1 MTSTTSD
8 PMLGNVLDGRYEIL
22 SRLARGGMATVYRAW
37 DRRLERVVAVKI
49 MHDGLGD
56 DADFAKKFDREARAA
71 AKLINPNVVGIYD
84 QGQDQGR
91 PYIVMEFIEGHTL
104 RKVIVTE
111 GPLSPLRALQYMEP
125 IAAALAAAHEA
136 GIVHRD
142 VKPENVLIRGGG
154 SHDIGSIKVADFGLA
169 KSVTSH
175 SSTATQGLLIGTVSY
190 LPPELVVSGR
200 ADSRSDVY
208 SAGIILF
215 ELLTGSKPYS
225 GDTPIQVAYAHV
237 NQDMPAPSQRLYQD
251 HPQLARRQ
259 PIPDYLDALVLACTR
274 RDAGLRP
281 IDGHAL
287 LSRIRR
293 ARRALEQ
300 GVTNDE
306 ALSAIMFPQRHS
318 MPSASQPSASRQPT
332 STAPAKAAP
341 GGRRLRDLAGANAAA
356 TGVGTLASRTPA
368 AAEEENAASPT
379 QADDELTPLEVAE
392 ARDEDTYRDED
403 HLDDYDEYAAEFDE
417 ASEPGRRSIGLRTAG
432 ATMVAAPKTR
442 VRRGPVLWIALAVVL
457 AVLAGS
463 IWWFT
468 AGRYTV
474 TPQIAGLAKQDAVA
488 AAEAAGLQISF
499 TEAYSEDVA
508 AGHVIKSDPADGQRI
523 VRQGTIKADLS
534 RGPERYPMPDIYGK
548 PLDQAKAALEQN
560 HLRLGEVKEAYHP
573 TGAQGTIIETSVGAG
588 QLVAPN
594 TAVNVVVS
602 KGRQPIDVP
611 NLVGMTSGEAT
622 QALTERGLVP
632 KLSEANSKEVA
643 AGRVI
648 SQDPASGQ
656 LFAGDTV
663 NLTVSVGPRKIEVPR
678 VSGQKISD
686 ATTALERAGFKV
698 RVEYATELRSRLG
711 LAVETVPEAGSKAD
725 EGSEVVI
732 RAV

>member
-104 RKVIVTE
+104 RKVIVADA
-111 GPLSPLRALQYMEP
+111 PLSPLQALQYMEP

-142 VKPENVLIRGGG
+142 VKPENVLIRGGVNE
-154 SHDIGSIKVADFGLA
+154 IGAIKVADFGLA

-215 ELLTGSKPYS
+215 ELLTGAKPYS

-259 PIPDYLDALVLACTR
+259 PIPDYVDALVLACTR

-281 IDGHAL
+281 VDGHAL
-287 LSRIRR
+287 LARIRR

-300 GVTNDE
+300 GVHDDD
-306 ALSAIMFPQRHS
+306 ALSAIMFPQR
-318 MPSASQPSASRQPT
+318 AS
-332 STAPAKAAP
+332 APASSPSPAATNP
-341 GGRRLRDLAGANAAA
+341 SSAQPATNSTSKPAASGRRSLRQLAGLGAVAAA
-356 TGVGTLASRTPA
+356 SLA
-368 AAEEENAASPT
+368 T
-379 QADDELTPLEVAE
+379 QASADELTPVDDFESPE
-392 ARDEDTYRDED
+392 EDTFRDDVED
-403 HLDDYDEYAAEFDE
+403 YAGDDITDEMVSAPE
-417 ASEPGRRSIGLRTAG
+417 ASSSSRRFTG
-432 ATMVAAPKTR
+432 ATMVARPKNATQR
-442 VRRGPVLWIALAVVL
+442 GRRGPALWIALAVVL

-463 IWWFT
+463 VWWFT
-468 AGRYTV
+468 AGRFTV
-474 TPQIAGLAKQDAVA
+474 TPQIAGLARQDAVA
-488 AAEAAGLQISF
+488 AAQAAGLEISF

-508 AGHVIKSDPADGQRI
+508 AGHVIKSDPADGERI

-548 PLDQAKAALEQN
+548 PLDQAKAALEQSR
-560 HLRLGEVKEAYHP
+560 LRLGEVSEAYHP
-573 TGAQGTIIETSVGAG
+573 TGPQGTIIETSVGAG
-588 QLVAPN
+588 QMVAPN
-594 TAVNVVVS
+594 TAVNVVIS
-602 KGRQPIDVP
+602 KGKQPIDVP

-632 KLSEANSKEVA
+632 KISEANSKDVP
-643 AGRVI
+643 AGKVI
-648 SQDPASGQ
+648 SQEPADGQ
-656 LFAGDTV
+656 LFAGDPV
-663 NLTVSVGPRKIEVPR
+663 NLTVSVGPRKIDVPK
-678 VSGQKISD
+678 VSGQRISE
-686 ATTALERAGFKV
+686 ATTTLEKAGFKV

-725 EGSEVVI
+725 EGSEIVI